1 MIKQHY
7 HVAKL
12 QFQIESVGRQAALV
26 ISEGVVHGHFSFLM
40 LWW

>member
-12 QFQIESVGRQAALV
+12 QFQIESVDDEAALMV
-26 ISEGVVHGHFSFLM
+26 GEGVVHSHFYFLM

>member
-12 QFQIESVGRQAALV
+12 QFQIESVDDEAALMV
-26 ISEGVVHGHFSFLM
+26 GEGVVHGHFSFLM